1 MSDCKNVR
9 NLKHQRRGESS
20 ETLLDKNAILANLT
34 IMPGQIILDAGC
46 GNGYMAKEF
55 AKLTG
60 TKGKV
65 YALDPDTR
73 SIEILKAEVE
83 GTIIEPFVEDIT
95 QETKLAP
102 SSIDLIYVSTV
113 IHGFSQSQMEG
124 FVREAKRLLKPNG
137 RLAIVEIK
145 KQATPFGPPLDK
157 RFSPE
162 ELRRAV
168 SLNPTCLIDVGQ
180 FFFMQIFGKQKHLNR
195 STARANRRQ

>member
-1 MSDCKNVR
+1 MSDCKDVG
-9 NLKHQRRGESS
+9 NLKHQRREESS

-34 IMPGQIILDAGC
+34 IMPGQIVLDAGC

-60 TKGKV
+60 KTGKV
-65 YALDPDTR
+65 YALDSNTR
-73 SIEILKAEVE
+73 SIEILKAETE
-83 GTIIEPFVEDIT
+83 GTIIEPFVGSIT

-124 FVREAKRLLKPNG
+124 FVKEAKRLLKSSG

-145 KQATPFGPPLDK
+145 KQDTPFGPPLDV

-162 ELRRAV
+162 ELKQAI
-168 SLNPTCLIDVGQ
+168 SLIPTRLIDVGQ
-180 FFFMQIFGKQKHLNR
+180 FFYMQIFGK
-195 STARANRRQ
+195 